1 MRGLIT
7 QIFTAASLAGFAEAA
22 PWVRVGDGWR
32 GDLYGQYGFA
42 RRLGRH
48 SNGRVSNLSRLRSL

>member
-7 QIFTAASLAGFAEAA
+7 QIFRAASLAGFAEAA

-32 GDLYGQYGFA
+32 GDLYGEYGLA
-42 RRLGRH
+42 
-48 SNGRVSNLSRLRSL
+48 